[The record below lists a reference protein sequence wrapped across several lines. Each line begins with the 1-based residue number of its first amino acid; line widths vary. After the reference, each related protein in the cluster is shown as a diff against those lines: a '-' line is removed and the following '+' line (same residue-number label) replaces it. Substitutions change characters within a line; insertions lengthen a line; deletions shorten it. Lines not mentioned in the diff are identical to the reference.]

1 MLDKTLIYSKLVVL
15 FLGSPSTSFHMVSSV
30 CYCRN
35 VNPRDPLNINL
46 RKAFLEY
53 DKDL

>member
-1 MLDKTLIYSKLVVL
+1 MNELRVNLLFTVL
-15 FLGSPSTSFHMVSSV
+15 CMWFSSV
-30 CYCRN
+30 RYCRN